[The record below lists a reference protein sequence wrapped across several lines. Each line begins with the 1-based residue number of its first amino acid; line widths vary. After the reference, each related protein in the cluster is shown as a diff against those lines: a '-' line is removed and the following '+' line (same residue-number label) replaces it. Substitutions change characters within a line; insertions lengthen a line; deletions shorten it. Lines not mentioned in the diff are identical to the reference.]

1 MEHKNCTLASTFAIS
16 SPPISIQ
23 TQSFYC
29 WGIFFNQICF
39 HLCFIYLQKFIAIPH
54 EIFYERFLQHVKQC
68 DVIGFVFA
76 KHLEEFLRTALG
88 ITVFE
93 DMERTLHLRVLMV
106 EGNDLDASNM
116 TYRCLTDN
124 SNKKLRR
131 PDKVDDD
138 IHFINFQP
146 YIKLAFRASCQ

>member
-1 MEHKNCTLASTFAIS
+1 
-16 SPPISIQ
+16 
-23 TQSFYC
+23 
-29 WGIFFNQICF
+29 
-39 HLCFIYLQKFIAIPH
+39 
-54 EIFYERFLQHVKQC
+54 
-68 DVIGFVFA
+68 
-76 KHLEEFLRTALG
+76 
-88 ITVFE
+88 
-93 DMERTLHLRVLMV
+93 MERTLHLRVLMV

-146 YIKLAFRASCQ
+146 YIKLAFLASCQKIKSVAGLKSFGWHYKWEALEVGELNLFRAC